1 MVKRE
6 ARKQAIMDFLVTA
19 RAVDLDDL
27 ALRFAVS
34 RMTIHR
40 DLDDLEQSGL
50 LRKIRGGAT
59 IEAGTRFESDFR
71 VRAMQ
76 DAGPKARMAQAAVAL
91 VEPGMT
97 LFVNDGSMAAL
108 LAGEL
113 VKKRPLSVITNNAA
127 VLEYLRDQP
136 GMTLIAL
143 GGTYSSKYNAFFG
156 GITENT
162 VSRLRADIAFISTP
176 AVLGCRAFH
185 MDDDVVRTKRAMM
198 DAATQS
204 CLLINHT
211 RFGRSAL
218 HLLADLRE
226 FAAVITDDV
235 PDAEATA
242 ALQHAGI
249 TLTIATEDA

>member
-1 MVKRE
+1 MKRSE
-6 ARKQAIMDFLVTA
+6 RRKAIMDVLVSL
-19 RAVDLDDL
+19 RAATLDEL
-27 ALRFAVS
+27 ADRFAVS

-50 LRKIRGGAT
+50 LRKIRGGAS

-71 VRAMQ
+71 IRAMQ
-76 DAGPKARMAQAAVAL
+76 DAGPKSRMAKAALEL

-97 LFVNDGSMAAL
+97 LLVNDGSMAAL
-108 LAGEL
+108 LARDL
-113 VKKRPLSVITNNAA
+113 VQKRPLTVITNNLA
-127 VLEYLRDQP
+127 VVDCLRDQA
-136 GMTLIAL
+136 GMTLMTL
-143 GGTYSSKYNAFFG
+143 GGAYSARYNAFFG

-162 VSRLRADIAFISTP
+162 LSRLRADLAFISTP

-185 MDDDVVRTKRAMM
+185 MDDEVVRSKRAMM

-218 HLLADLRE
+218 HYLADLGE
-226 FAAVITDDV
+226 FSAIITDAALAAEEAAV
-235 PDAEATA
+235 
-242 ALQHAGI
+242 LQRAGI
-249 TLTIATEDA
+249 SITIATEDT